1 MFRLDKDEITKVCII
16 GAGPAGLMAAIF
28 AAPRPAQRAAQAGA
42 STMVIEA
49 NATPGCKLLLTGG
62 GRCNF
67 THLTTAEEMTR
78 AFGPKGRFLRYSLH
92 KFPPAKVQQ
101 FFRRHGLESKVDQ
114 TGCVFPVT
122 DRAGDVRDIL
132 SAEAKRL
139 GVRFTFS
146 TKVTAVTRHAGHF
159 AVSSAGQVILAEKVI
174 IATGGLTWPDTGST
188 GDGYEFA
195 GQLGHRVVQPR
206 PSLVPLVALE
216 SWPGDL
222 AGTSLE
228 NVKISTS
235 IGKKKIVV
243 TGAML
248 FTHDGIGGP
257 AALQLS
263 RFVTDFL
270 PNEQS
275 PLKIAVDVVS
285 DISETELEKMILKQA
300 SDHPKKAV
308 VNILAEFAPR
318 RVSHVLCGQ
327 FDLAANLPANQLSK
341 GLRIKLLHLLKT
353 VPLSIVR
360 TRPIA
365 EATMTRGGVD
375 VTEVEPKTMESKICP
390 GLFFAGEILD
400 VDGPCGGYNLQ
411 MCWSTGA
418 LAGSSA
424 AQANTTPQ

>member
-1 MFRLDKDEITKVCII
+1 MKTETCII
-16 GAGPAGLMAAIF
+16 GTGPAGLMAAIF
-28 AAPRPAQRAAQAGA
+28 AAQAGA
-42 STMVIEA
+42 RTIAVET
-49 NATPGCKLLLTGG
+49 NATAGRKLLLTGG

-67 THLTTAEEMTR
+67 THRGTAEETAR

-92 KFPPAKVQQ
+92 KFPPDKVRG
-101 FFRRHGLESKVDQ
+101 FFRALGLQSNVEQD
-114 TGCVFPVT
+114 GCVFPVT

-132 SAEAKRL
+132 LAEVRRL
-139 GVRFTFS
+139 GAHFMFS
-146 TKVTAVTRHAGHF
+146 TKVVNVTRQGEHF
-159 AVSSAGQVILAEKVI
+159 AVNSAGQVILAERVI
-174 IATGGLTWPDTGST
+174 IATGGLSFPDAGST
-188 GDGYEFA
+188 GDGYKFA
-195 GQLGHRVVQPR
+195 GQLGHTVVPPR

-257 AALQLS
+257 AVLQLS
-263 RFVTDFL
+263 RFITDFL
-270 PNEQS
+270 PSEKD
-275 PLKIAVDVVS
+275 PLRISIDLVT
-285 DISETELEKMILKQA
+285 DISEAELEKMILKQV
-300 SDHPKKAV
+300 SDHSKKTV
-308 VNILAEFAPR
+308 VNILAEFVPKRLSQA
-318 RVSHVLCGQ
+318 LCGQ
-327 FDLAANLPANQLSK
+327 FDLADSLPANQLSK
-341 GLRIKLLHLLKT
+341 DLRIKLLYLLKA
-353 VPLSIVR
+353 VSLSIVR

-375 VTEVEPKTMESKICP
+375 ATEVEPKTMESKICP

-400 VDGPCGGYNLQ
+400 ADGPCGGYNLQ

-424 AQANTTPQ
+424 AQANNPQ

>member
-1 MFRLDKDEITKVCII
+1 MKTEICII
-16 GAGPAGLMAAIF
+16 GAGPAGLMGAIF
-28 AAPRPAQRAAQAGA
+28 AAQAGA
-42 STMVIEA
+42 RTMVIET
-49 NATPGCKLLLTGG
+49 NATAGRKLLLTGG

-67 THLTTAEEMTR
+67 THQATGEEMAQ

-92 KFPPAKVQQ
+92 KFPPDKVRG
-101 FFRRHGLESKVDQ
+101 FFRALGLQSNVEQD
-114 TGCVFPVT
+114 GCVFPVT

-132 SAEAKRL
+132 SAEAKKF
-139 GVRFTFS
+139 GVHFMFS
-146 TKVTAVTRHAGHF
+146 TKVTSVTRHGEHF
-159 AVSSAGQVILAEKVI
+159 AVSSAGQVILAENII
-174 IATGGLTWPDTGST
+174 IATGGMSFPDTGSM
-188 GDGYEFA
+188 GDGYRFA

-216 SWPGDL
+216 SLPGDL

-270 PNEQS
+270 PSEKN
-275 PLKIAVDVVS
+275 PLRIFVDVAS
-285 DISETELEKMILKQA
+285 DISEPELEKKIVKQV
-300 SDHPKKAV
+300 SEHPKMTVA
-308 VNILAEFAPR
+308 NILAEFVPR
-318 RVSHVLCGQ
+318 RLSQVLCRQ
-327 FDLAANLPANQLSK
+327 LNFAANLPANQLSK
-341 GLRIKLLHLLKT
+341 DLRRKLLHLLKA

-365 EATMTRGGVD
+365 EAMVTRGGVD
-375 VTEVEPKTMESKICP
+375 VTEIEPKTMESKICP

-400 VDGPCGGYNLQ
+400 ADGPCGGYNLQ

-424 AQANTTPQ
+424 AQANNPQ